1 MPIVHK
7 RRTTILNDLLLGLVN
22 AFDLKKNL
30 VPLVV
35 PLPLRQKGVS
45 SGAENVFRSQP
56 LTVTRKPSGQST
68 YPSR

>member
-1 MPIVHK
+1 MPIAPK
-7 RRTTILNDLLLGLVN
+7 NRTTILTDLLLGLVN

-30 VPLVV
+30 FPLVV

-56 LTVTRKPSGQST
+56 LTVTS
-68 YPSR
+68 